1 MTGARQERYMPNPF
15 ASQEADTRSGR
26 SNFFGE
32 NVSHCWANQNKN
44 AAIQKYRGVF
54 GVFGCGGRI

>member
-1 MTGARQERYMPNPF
+1 MPNPF